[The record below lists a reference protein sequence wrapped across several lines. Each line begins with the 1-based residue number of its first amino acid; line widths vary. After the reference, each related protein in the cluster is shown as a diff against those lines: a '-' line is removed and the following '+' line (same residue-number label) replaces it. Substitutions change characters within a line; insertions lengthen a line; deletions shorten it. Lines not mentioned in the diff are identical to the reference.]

1 MNKIITKLQSKRG
14 VSIMLALL
22 LFLICVLAGTAAL
35 TAARANI
42 GRHSYMR
49 ESQQQYLA
57 VSSAAKLIREQ
68 LNGMEIRTRYT
79 LTASDW
85 DDPNDLTDGLNN
97 DFSIT
102 GATVSHSAFE
112 YYRNDTLEPNPTGTI
127 LQFFSGD
134 TGLETME
141 TMIQNAFY
149 NAVKSNPGGVPWATY
164 TDEGSLSHIIDE
176 FDFDITCDEIKDE
189 DEDDK
194 KMKVNVHV
202 KIEDAKTDYVDEK
215 DVKITVTAK
224 NYDYVIEMSGKIEI
238 NVPAPEITQRRT
250 EERELDPALFPGFKT
265 IFDVIEVCEQTSDT
279 TVKFTVEDSFTRKA
293 KTAGGGDTP

>member
-1 MNKIITKLQSKRG
+1 MNNIITKLQSKRG

-35 TAARANI
+35 TAAHANV
-42 GRHSYMR
+42 GRHNYMR

-68 LNGMEIRTRYT
+68 LDGMEIRTRYT
-79 LTASDW
+79 LTADEYDGW
-85 DDPNDLTDGLNN
+85 NDPAIYPGG
-97 DFSIT
+97 DFSIRNASVDNS
-102 GATVSHSAFE
+102 GFD
-112 YYRNDTLEPNPTGTI
+112 YYLDGTIEPNTNGTI

-134 TGLETME
+134 TGLE

-164 TDEGSLSHIIDE
+164 TDEGSISHIVDE
-176 FDFDITCDEIKDE
+176 FDFDIICDEIKDE

-202 KIEDAKTDYVDEK
+202 KIENAKTDYDGEK

-224 NYDYVIEMSGKIEI
+224 NYDYFIEMNGKIEI
-238 NVPAPEITQRRT
+238 NVPAPEIIRRRT
-250 EERELDPALFPGFKT
+250 EERELDPTLFPGFKT
-265 IFDVIEVCEQTSDT
+265 IFDVIEECGQTSDT

-293 KTAGGGDTP
+293 ETAGGGDTP

>member
-1 MNKIITKLQSKRG
+1 MNNIITKLQSKRG

-22 LFLICVLAGTAAL
+22 LFLICILAGTAAL

-42 GRHSYMR
+42 GRHKYMR

-68 LNGMEIRTRYT
+68 LDGMEIRTRYT
-79 LTASDW
+79 LKADAW
-85 DDPNDLTDGLNN
+85 NDPDFVMGG
-97 DFSIT
+97 DFSISH
-102 GATVSHSAFE
+102 AEVSHPAFE
-112 YYRNDTLEPNPTGTI
+112 YYLDGTIEPNTNGTI

-134 TGLETME
+134 TGLE

-189 DEDDK
+189 TDG

-250 EERELDPALFPGFKT
+250 EERELDPDLFPGFKT